1 MFCLR
6 IFEGQRKIL
15 EEKQIEAQVSFL
27 RIHQELELGKVR
39 IQTLKSTDAGVA
51 FWWSAKE
58 EQFTMQ
64 EI

>member
-6 IFEGQRKIL
+6 IFEGQRKNFGRKANRSSGL
-15 EEKQIEAQVSFL
+15 FL